1 MILNKKV
8 FSLALG
14 CKVSQADLAKFKEI
28 FFPGCIEELSASL
41 SDVIILSSCAV
52 TEKAQKESIR
62 MLKKFSKLNKQT
74 YFLGCAVTAYGDLKK
89 LFPQVIFFNNK
100 ELEELLTSRVVNSN
114 YRGRKRY
121 ILKVGDGCCRECT
134 YCIIRFL
141 RGPLKSRPFE
151 DIKKEILLLHN
162 VDEIVLSAI
171 ELALWGYDL
180 GLDIVWLLKEIV
192 TLLDGNDIKIRLGS
206 IYPAL
211 LLNKEFINFMISSN
225 KIQPHLHLSLQSA
238 SPKVLRSMKRFAN
251 VDKILDKIFQI
262 KEKRNDFLVSADI
275 IVGYPTESDKDF
287 QMTIDF
293 LDRLPLVRVHS
304 FPFSS
309 RKGTVA
315 SQFKPL
321 DKKIIIE
328 RQKMITERFSQS
340 RILKKFIDKEIPS
353 PLWERGDEKYV
364 YGHSS
369 NYIPVKANKNKLNI
383 TLLKGKSLD
392 KNYLV
397 VG

>member
-14 CKVSQADLAKFKEI
+14 CKVSQADLAKFKEL
-28 FFPGCIEELSASL
+28 FFPNYTEEVSASL

-52 TEKAQKESIR
+52 TENAQKESIR
-62 MLKKFSKLNKQT
+62 ILKKFSKLNKQI
-74 YFLGCAVTAYGDLKK
+74 YFLGCAVTAYENLKK

-100 ELEELLTSRVVNSN
+100 ELEELLSNKVIISN
-114 YRGRKRY
+114 YHGRKRY

-134 YCIIRFL
+134 YCIIRYL
-141 RGPLKSRPFE
+141 RGPLRSRPFE
-151 DIKKEILLLHN
+151 DIKKEILMLRN

-171 ELALWGYDL
+171 ELALWGHDF
-180 GLDIVWLLKEIV
+180 GLNIVWLLDQIV
-192 TLLDGNDIKIRLGS
+192 RLLDNNNTKIRLGS

-211 LLNKEFINFMISSN
+211 LLNKEFVNFIANSN

-238 SPKVLRSMKRFAN
+238 SPDVLKSMKRFTN
-251 VDKILDKIFQI
+251 VDKVLDKIFEI
-262 KEKRNDFLVSADI
+262 RDKRDNFLVSTDI
-275 IVGYPTESDKDF
+275 IVGYPTESDRDF

-293 LDRLPLVRVHS
+293 LDKLPLVRVHS
-304 FPFSS
+304 FPFSA

-315 SQFKPL
+315 FQLKPL
-321 DKKIIIE
+321 DKKIILE
-328 RQKMITERFSQS
+328 RQKKVTERFSQS
-340 RILKKFIDKEIPS
+340 RILEKFIGKEIFS
-353 PLWERGDEKYV
+353 PLWEREDENYI

-369 NYIPVKANKNKLNI
+369 NYIPIKANKSNLGI
-383 TLLKGKSLD
+383 TFLKGKSLD
-392 KNYLV
+392 KNYLI